1 MSKAQEEKS
10 VVFLRYPKST
20 PALKIASTIYTI
32 KKFSMNIHKY
42 GRACSYCRQEQTIWF
57 MGLAGLC

>member
-42 GRACSYCRQEQTIWF
+42 GRACVVIVDKSRLS
-57 MGLAGLC
+57 GLWA